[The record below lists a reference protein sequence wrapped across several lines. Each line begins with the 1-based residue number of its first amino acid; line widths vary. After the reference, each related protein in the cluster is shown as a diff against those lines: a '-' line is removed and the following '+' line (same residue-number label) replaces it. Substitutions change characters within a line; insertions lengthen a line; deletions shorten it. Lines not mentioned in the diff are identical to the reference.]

1 MPSTRGTQSR
11 SPSLLDV
18 ARRAG
23 VSSMTVSRV
32 INHPD
37 KVSPDLTQRVR
48 QAIEALGY
56 QPNPTARALA
66 LARSAT
72 VGVLLPSLS
81 NQIYAQVIEG
91 IHAEAE
97 GTGLAI
103 QLGNTRYDPRHE
115 RALLDVFL
123 RQRPSGLIVTGMD
136 QPAST
141 RELLARFDCPVVQ
154 IMDRPDRAVA
164 NGVGFS
170 HEAAAELAA
179 HHLLA
184 AGYRHPAFL
193 GRARDARS
201 RQRAKTFCKRLETHL
216 GLAVPCID
224 TDRPSTAVEGA
235 RLLTALLEQHPEV
248 DAVFCNNDNLA
259 LGTLFEAQRRR
270 ISVPGQLGILGFN
283 DLEFA
288 AATHPPLST
297 IATPREAIGRQAL
310 RCILSGRQHPNAP
323 PQHLELPCVLKV
335 RGSTR
340 ATLDIDT

>member
-1 MPSTRGTQSR
+1 
-11 SPSLLDV
+11 
-18 ARRAG
+18 
-23 VSSMTVSRV
+23 MTVSRV
-32 INHPD
+32 LNHPE

-48 QAIEALGY
+48 HAIEALGY

-97 GTGLAI
+97 GSGLAI

-115 RALLDVFL
+115 RALLEVFL
-123 RQRPSGLIVTGMD
+123 RQRPSGLIVTGID
-136 QPAST
+136 QPAAT
-141 RELLARFDCPVVQ
+141 RQLLMRFDCPVVQ

-170 HEAAAELAA
+170 HEKAAELAV

-184 AGYRHPAFL
+184 AGYCRPAFL

-201 RQRAKTFCKRLETHL
+201 RQRAKTFCKRLEARL
-216 GLAVPCID
+216 GVAVPCID
-224 TDRPSTAVEGA
+224 TDRPSTAIEGA
-235 RLLTALLEQHPEV
+235 RLLAALLEQHPNV

-259 LGTLFEAQRRR
+259 LGALFEAQRRHLA
-270 ISVPGQLGILGFN
+270 VPESLGILGFN

-297 IATPREAIGRQAL
+297 IATPREAIGRLAM
-310 RCILSGRQHPNAP
+310 RCVLSGQQHPGAAP
-323 PQHLELPCVLKV
+323 EQLELTCVLQV

-340 ATLDIDT
+340 ATPDIEP